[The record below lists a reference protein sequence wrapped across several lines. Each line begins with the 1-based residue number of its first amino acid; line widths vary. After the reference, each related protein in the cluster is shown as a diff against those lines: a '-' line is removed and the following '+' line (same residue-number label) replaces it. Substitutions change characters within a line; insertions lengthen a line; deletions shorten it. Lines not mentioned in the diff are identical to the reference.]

1 MKFKLL
7 TLTVLLL
14 LVPASLLGG
23 AARPFVVTRVT
34 ADVYVISSVETLRQ
48 PLDGNVTVLINE
60 RDVIVVDATQTMT
73 SARAVSDEIK
83 KLTDKPVR
91 YLINTH
97 WHNDHQQGNRAF
109 LQTWPG
115 LEIIAHRL
123 TREDILT
130 EGVQVLQAR
139 IRQQQNRAQ
148 AQKLLDAG
156 KDAQGQPLSE
166 AVKHRLRERLGIPA
180 NHLQELQEITI
191 TPPTLTY
198 EGQLTLQ
205 RGNREIRLF
214 SHGPGNTRSDT
225 ILWLP
230 QERIV
235 ISGDL
240 LTSTAPF
247 MSESRP
253 RGWLARLREIAALDP
268 LVIIPGH
275 GALQRDRH
283 YLNLHIALLES
294 LIAQVD
300 AALQQGLS
308 LEETRRQVK
317 LEAFREQ
324 YSQGDALLRN
334 EFDYRVTETTIA
346 AAWREGKETTTKK
359 NE

>member
-7 TLTVLLL
+7 TALLL
-14 LVPASLLGG
+14 LVPVSLLSGSAG
-23 AARPFVVTRVT
+23 PFIVTRVT
-34 ADVYVISSVETLRQ
+34 TDVYAISSTETLRQ

-60 RDVIVVDATQTMT
+60 RDVMVVDATQTMT
-73 SARAVSDEIK
+73 SARAVIAEIK

-97 WHNDHQQGNRAF
+97 WHNDHQQGNLAF
-109 LQTWPG
+109 LQAWPG

-130 EGVQVLQAR
+130 EGAQVLQTR

-156 KDAQGQPLSE
+156 QDAQGQPLSE

-180 NHLQELQEITI
+180 RHLQELQDITI
-191 TPPTLTY
+191 TPPTLSY

-205 RGNREIRLF
+205 RGKREVQLF

-225 ILWLP
+225 IIWLP
-230 QERIV
+230 HERIV
-235 ISGDL
+235 ICGDL
-240 LTSTAPF
+240 LTSTVPF

-275 GALQRDRH
+275 GAVQRDRH

-300 AALQQGLS
+300 VALQAGLS
-308 LEETRRQVK
+308 LEETRRRVK
-317 LEAFREQ
+317 LDSFRQQ
-324 YSQGDALLRN
+324 YSHGDSFLAN
-334 EFDYRVTETTIA
+334 EFDYRVTESAIA
-346 AAWREGKETTTKK
+346 DAYREGKELNAKQK
-359 NE
+359 D